1 MDNDFEKRLRNSKNN
16 INESLKNNPQYIY
29 EYCKKDS
36 YKEKKRKLK
45 WNLVVKY
52 SMAVLMV
59 TFLMIIVFNT
69 TTVDTENNYNRYNS
83 YIKENR
89 YKLYYNMK
97 SYNEVNQLFYNYNE
111 ENVNNII
118 FDLEENNKNMPSND
132 NNTIETADIV
142 KRKGDYLYYI
152 PKTSNIENK
161 VEEKLYVLNIKEQVE
176 IVKVFNYKHAKDI
189 EMNKDLYVTDKY
201 LILHTIIKNS
211 SNAKYGKSK
220 FTIFDINSYNIVKE
234 LLVPSAEATV
244 NVNGNDVYIIAKYDN
259 FTESFECPSYYIDG
273 KEVAKDVKDIL
284 WCNGLGMDASFY
296 LMIFKISVLDDIK
309 IEDYVYLLSNIN
321 NIYMTNNY
329 IYLFKNVLSQTKTNN
344 NVLQT
349 INTDCVIIDINNSM
363 LPKDLITISGECNSF
378 SNIYEIDNYL
388 YIASVSTYNI
398 GTIVNNKFIND
409 TTEYSSYLTIYGSLS
424 ENDPAIVKVSQTEIN
439 ANIESVIFEKE
450 KALVITDK
458 DIRMYQL
465 VGSKFKCKEKEAINF
480 KEGSFKK
487 VYKDKY
493 IIEVDVKN
501 INNSSN
507 YFDFITVYDINNFK
521 IKEFDEII
529 NYKSNIFTKF
539 GSIKPERSFMIDVK
553 NDVFGFD
560 TIGQLSLNGN
570 IEYFSNYVIF
580 KLDIENDKIELLK
593 EITISNNDLSVQEHS
608 QLEKMITIDDKY
620 YLFGLNQIRV
630 YSLKDKKLSIV
641 QTINISE

>member
-29 EYCKKDS
+29 EYCKKGS

-45 WNLVVKY
+45 WNLVIKY
-52 SMAVLMV
+52 SMAVLMIA
-59 TFLMIIVFNT
+59 FLMIIVFNT
-69 TTVDTENNYNRYNS
+69 TTVDTENNYNRHNS
-83 YIKENR
+83 YMKENR

-152 PKTSNIENK
+152 PKTSNIENE

-176 IVKVFNYKHAKDI
+176 IVKVFNYKYTKDI
-189 EMNKDLYVTDKY
+189 EINKDLYVTDKY

-234 LLVPSAEATV
+234 LLVPSIEATV

-273 KEVAKDVKDIL
+273 KEVTKDVKDIL

-309 IEDYVYLLSNIN
+309 IDDYVYLLSDIN

-363 LPKDLITISGECNSF
+363 LPKDLITISGKCDNF

-424 ENDPAIVKVSQTEIN
+424 EDDPAIVKVSQTEIN
-439 ANIESVIFEKE
+439 ANIESVTFEKE

-465 VGSKFKCKEKEAINF
+465 VGSKFKCKEKETINF

-493 IIEVDVKN
+493 LIEVDVKN

-521 IKEFDEII
+521 IKEFDENI

-539 GSIKPERSFMIDVK
+539 GSIKPERSFMIDDE
-553 NDVFGFD
+553 NDVFGFG
-560 TIGQLSLNGN
+560 TIGQVSLNDN

-608 QLEKMITIDDKY
+608 QLEKMITIDNKY

-630 YSLKDKKLSIV
+630 YSLKDNKLSIV